1 MKIYILELA
10 RNDLKEIHAYLSCFG
25 DNPARKLRESFENLC
40 NNIQK
45 MPMMYNEHKYNTKYR
60 CATIEFG
67 YLVFYQADEER
78 GAVRIYRVLHGK
90 RNTEHIIES
99 E

>member
-10 RNDLKEIHAYLSCFG
+10 KNDLKEIHEYLSCFG
-25 DNPARKLRESFENLC
+25 EGPAKKLRRSFENFC
-40 NNIQK
+40 DNVQK
-45 MPMMYNEHKYNTKYR
+45 MPIMFNEYKYNSKYR

-67 YLVFYQADEER
+67 YLVFYQLDEKNDTIK
-78 GAVRIYRVLHGK
+78 IYRVLHGK